1 MLGYIGFMVKNCGVE
16 IKEIVEGGMR
26 DIVINL
32 LIKIGVM
39 SRGFG
44 GKVRRFGR
52 KVGDIAIQFGD
63 VIGDKATNLVE
74 KIQVQGSGEKVL
86 NNLESEL
93 S

>member
-1 MLGYIGFMVKNCGVE
+1 
-16 IKEIVEGGMR
+16 
-26 DIVINL
+26 
-32 LIKIGVM
+32 M

-44 GKVRRFGR
+44 GKVRHFGR

-74 KIQVQGSGEKVL
+74 KIQVQDSGEKVL